1 MAGENCDSVRQHC
14 QKNGRKG
21 KWCRRKHFIVTPPC
35 RIGHTQEVKRLIES
49 GVNINHMNVLNQTGL
64 MMAVSG
70 GHNNIVQLFLCQP
83 EIDLTVQS
91 LNDNTVLH
99 EAVEANNVDA
109 LHMLLDHPGRVFAN
123 SRRAR
128 AHSHGHARGYY
139 HGHKKTHNMATV
151 TGTLIIF

>member
-1 MAGENCDSVRQHC
+1 
-14 QKNGRKG
+14 
-21 KWCRRKHFIVTPPC
+21 
-35 RIGHTQEVKRLIES
+35 
-49 GVNINHMNVLNQTGL
+49 MNVLNQTGL

-109 LHMLLDHPGRVFAN
+109 LHMLLDHPRHGNVE
-123 SRRAR
+123 AR
-128 AHSHGHARGYY
+128 NKDGKTAGDIAR
-139 HGHKKTHNMATV
+139 
-151 TGTLIIF
+151 